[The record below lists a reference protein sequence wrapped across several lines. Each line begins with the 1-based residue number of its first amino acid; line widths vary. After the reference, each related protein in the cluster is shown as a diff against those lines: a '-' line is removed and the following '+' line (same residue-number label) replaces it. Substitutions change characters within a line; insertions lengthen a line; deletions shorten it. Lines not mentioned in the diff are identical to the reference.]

1 MGKGKTALIP
11 LFQYLLTGK
20 RDVKAIR
27 VKCDNLKGGCEWEGT
42 VGTLEEH
49 MTTCVFTPVPC
60 PNDCTDQEDIV
71 RMIMKKNLERHLKEL
86 CMKREYKCQHC
97 GEKGT
102 YETIIHVHEDEC
114 PMKVLPCFNPGCSKT
129 MRRMDIP
136 KHSENHCKYSV
147 ISCKYE
153 GIGCDVK
160 MKRIDMGA
168 HEQDD
173 KAHLHQALNTV
184 VKLQDDIVSVKEKMN
199 DMAVK
204 LKSAIVSVKEKNDI
218 AVKLKS
224 DIVSVTEKN
233 DDMAVKLVSVTE
245 KNDDMAVKLV
255 SVKEKNDDMAVK
267 LKSAIVSVKE
277 ENDDRTAKLKSA
289 IVSVKN
295 ELKDIS
301 LTKRVFKLAQ
311 YEKKKNDKEIFNS
324 QSFSTATDGYKMQI
338 KVYPNGEG
346 DGEGTHVSVHV
357 PILKGDN
364 DDNLK
369 WPFIGTV
376 KIELLNQLEDKNH
389 HLMILSLDEENNACA
404 DDDWGFSEFISHST
418 LPHDPVKNIEY
429 LKDDTLYFRVSVE
442 VSDHKSWLECT
453 L

>member
-27 VKCDNLKGGCEWEGT
+27 VKCDNLKRGCEWEGT

-60 PNDCTDQEDIV
+60 PNDCTDQEDII

-102 YETIIHVHEDEC
+102 YETIIHTHEDEC

-136 KHSENHCKYSV
+136 KHFENHCKYSV

-173 KAHLHQALNTV
+173 KAHFHQALNTV
-184 VKLQDDIVSVKEKMN
+184 VRLQGDIVSVKEKMN

-204 LKSAIVSVKEKNDI
+204 LKSAIVSV
-218 AVKLKS
+218 
-224 DIVSVTEKN
+224 TEKN
-233 DDMAVKLVSVTE
+233 DDMAVKLKSDIVS
-245 KNDDMAVKLV
+245 M
-255 SVKEKNDDMAVK
+255 KEKNDDMAVK

-277 ENDDRTAKLKSA
+277 KNDDRTAKLKSA

-301 LTKRVFKLAQ
+301 LTKRVFKLTQ
-311 YEKKKNDKEIFNS
+311 YEKKKKDNEVFNS

-418 LPHDPVKNIEY
+418 LLHDPVKNIEY

-442 VSDHKSWLECT
+442 VSDHKTWLECT